1 MREIKIETASQTYPV
16 YIGEAL
22 FESLKSSFARELK
35 RYSKLLVVT
44 DQHVSNLHREKMEQF
59 LSEFQNVS
67 WFVTPNGEAAK
78 TFSVYEAGITKAIE
92 AGLDRKSA
100 LLAFGGGVIGDLG
113 GMIAATYMRGIP
125 FYQFPTTVL
134 AHDSAV
140 GGKVAI
146 NHPLGKNLV
155 GNFYQP
161 EAVVYDTSLLATL
174 STREMRSGFAELI
187 KHALI
192 SDSSFLKS
200 LEGDFA
206 SEADLYGKSLPL
218 FLEKGI
224 AVKADIVKQDETE
237 QGVRAFLNFGH
248 TFGHALEAF
257 GGFERFLH
265 GEAII
270 YGMLYA
276 LRLSKKL
283 TGLDFEMAP
292 FEDWLVSLGYE
303 TKLPQDVP
311 FEAIYENMLHDKKTT
326 FGEITFVLLR
336 EVGSLTLQ
344 TISQEVL
351 EETFTQ
357 FKEGGDA

>member
-1 MREIKIETASQTYPV
+1 MREMKIETASKTYPV

-22 FESLKSSFARELK
+22 FSALKDSFAEEWK

-44 DQHVSNLHREKMEQF
+44 DEHVASLHREEMETF
-59 LSEFQNVS
+59 LSEVEQVS

-92 AGLDRKSA
+92 ASLDRKSA
-100 LLAFGGGVIGDLG
+100 LIAFGGGVTGDLG

-161 EAVVYDTSLLATL
+161 EAVVYDTNLLQTL
-174 STREMRSGFAELI
+174 PVREMRSGFAELI

-192 SDSSFLKS
+192 SEQGFLNS
-200 LEGDFA
+200 LKEHFV
-206 SEADLYGKSLPL
+206 SETDLYGKSLPL

-224 AVKADIVKQDETE
+224 SVKAEIVKQDETE

-257 GGFERFLH
+257 GNFERFLH

-283 TGLDFEMAP
+283 LGLQFELAP
-292 FEDWLVSLGYE
+292 FESWLVSLGYA
-303 TKLPQDVP
+303 TKLPQDVA
-311 FEAIYENMLHDKKTT
+311 FEAIYHNMLHDKKTT
-326 FGEITFVLLR
+326 FGEITFVLLQD
-336 EVGSLTLQ
+336 VGSLTLQ
-344 TISQEVL
+344 TVDRDVL
-351 EETFTQ
+351 EETFIQ